1 MRIVVLCV
9 AATNL
14 VHSNA
19 SVYAPRRAPSKP
31 RLYQRWPEHAAPW
44 LWPPAPRPRTL
55 LLRGLLAL
63 KGRLSLGVLST
74 DMLFGC
80 ILNAHTHTSSQSVE
94 ESGVLG
100 PNSLSNHP
108 THPTV
113 QQQCHV
119 MRCVQQTTSHHHHH
133 STQHTIHTSKR
144 RLAACYT
151 MQPATS
157 SRCPPPSPPT
167 QPPQWTAD
175 RRPPTTDDD
184 RPSLRHCDAATPRR
198 RPSNEVNE

>member
-1 MRIVVLCV
+1 MLIVVLCV

-63 KGRLSLGVLST
+63 NGRLSLGVLST

-133 STQHTIHTSKR
+133 HHHSTQYTHPNVVSPRAIPCSPPQ
-144 RLAACYT
+144 AA
-151 MQPATS
+151 
-157 SRCPPPSPPT
+157 PPT

-175 RRPPTTDDD
+175 RPTADRRPTDRRRRPTVTAT
-184 RPSLRHCDAATPRR
+184 LRRRDAATSTVER
-198 RPSNEVNE
+198 SE